1 MKRLLIIGCGDVAL
15 RMVPHLAGRYRLYAL
30 THSASREATLRRLGI
45 VPIPGD
51 LDVPESLGRLGG
63 LAHEVV
69 HAAPPPSSGAH
80 DTRTAALIRALARR
94 GRLPQRFVY
103 LSTSGVY
110 GNCRGEWV
118 PETRPLHPETARAVR
133 RADAEMRLRDWG
145 RTAGVAVSILRV
157 PGIYAADRL
166 PIERLKAGT
175 PALAHESDPYTNH
188 IHADDLARIVVATL
202 LRGRAG
208 RAYNASDD
216 SGLRMGEYFDL
227 VADAT
232 GLPRPPRLPRAE
244 LAERLSAL
252 TLSFMSESRRLGNA
266 RIKRELRVRLL
277 YPDVAAA
284 LAARLK
290 SDS

>member
-51 LDVPESLGRLGG
+51 LDMPESLGRLGG

-69 HAAPPPSSGAH
+69 HAAPPPSSGVH

-166 PIERLKAGT
+166 PIERLEAGT

-216 SGLRMGEYFDL
+216 SDMRMGEYFDL
-227 VADAT
+227 VAGHF
-232 GLPRPPRLPRAE
+232 GLPRPPRVAWQE
-244 LAERLSAL
+244 AVSAMPAQL
-252 TLSFMSESRRLGNA
+252 LSFMQESRRLVND
-266 RIKRELRVRLL
+266 RLKNELRVRLRHAT
-277 YPDVAAA
+277 VADG
-284 LAARLK
+284 LAGVVP
-290 SDS
+290 

>member
-216 SGLRMGEYFDL
+216 SGMRMGEYFDL
-227 VADAT
+227 VAGHF
-232 GLPRPPRLPRAE
+232 GLPRPPRVAWQDAVAAMPAQL
-244 LAERLSAL
+244 
-252 TLSFMSESRRLGNA
+252 LSFMQESRRLVND
-266 RIKRELRVRLL
+266 RLKNELRVRLRHAT
-277 YPDVAAA
+277 VADA
-284 LAARLK
+284 LAGVVP
-290 SDS
+290 

>member
-69 HAAPPPSSGAH
+69 HAAPPPSSGVH

-145 RTAGVAVSILRV
+145 RTAGVVVSILRV

-216 SGLRMGEYFDL
+216 SDMRMGEYFDL
-227 VADAT
+227 VAGHF
-232 GLPRPPRLPRAE
+232 GLPRPPRVAWQDAVAAMPAQL
-244 LAERLSAL
+244 
-252 TLSFMSESRRLGNA
+252 LSFMQESRRLVND
-266 RIKRELRVRLL
+266 RLKNELRVRLRHAT
-277 YPDVAAA
+277 VADA
-284 LAARLK
+284 LAGVVP
-290 SDS
+290 

>member
-15 RMVPHLAGRYRLYAL
+15 RMVPRLAGRYRLYAL
-30 THSASREATLRRLGI
+30 ARSASSAATLREFGI

-51 LDVPESLGRLGG
+51 LDVPASLDRLGG

-69 HAAPPPSSGAH
+69 HSAPPPSSGAH

-94 GRLPQRFVY
+94 GSLPQRLVY

-110 GNCRGEWV
+110 GNCAGARV

-133 RADAEMRLRDWG
+133 RADAERQLRDWG
-145 RTAGVAVSILRV
+145 RTAGVAVSILRI
-157 PGIYAADRL
+157 PGIYASDRL

-175 PALAHESDPYTNH
+175 PALEAGADPYTNH

-216 SGLRMGEYFDL
+216 SDLRMGEYFDL
-227 VADAT
+227 VAGHF
-232 GLPRPPRLPRAE
+232 GLPRPPRVCWQDAVAAMPATL
-244 LAERLSAL
+244 
-252 TLSFMSESRRLGNA
+252 LSFMQESRRLVND
-266 RIKRELRVRLL
+266 RLKHELRVRLRH
-277 YPDVAAA
+277 PTVADA
-284 LAARLK
+284 LAGIPA
-290 SDS
+290 

>member
-69 HAAPPPSSGAH
+69 HAAPPPSSGVH

-110 GNCRGEWV
+110 GNCRGERV

-216 SGLRMGEYFDL
+216 SDMRMGEYFDL
-227 VADAT
+227 VAEHF
-232 GLPRPPRLPRAE
+232 GLPRPPRVAWQDAVAAMPAQL
-244 LAERLSAL
+244 
-252 TLSFMSESRRLGNA
+252 LSFMQESRRLVND
-266 RIKRELRVRLL
+266 RLKNELRVRLRHAT
-277 YPDVAAA
+277 VADA
-284 LAARLK
+284 LAGVVP
-290 SDS
+290 